1 MLIDFEVFEV
11 SEILEFLENEELLN
25 ERIQEAEELIV
36 KSGSSRRSC

>member
-11 SEILEFLENEELLN
+11 EEILDLLENEELLK

-36 KSGSSRRSC
+36 KSA

>member
-11 SEILEFLENEELLN
+11 EEILDLLENEELLK

-36 KSGSSRRSC
+36 KSAWKWSI